1 MGNTLDTWAC
11 PVCNSPLI
19 LTEYPSKR
27 GFRLT
32 CKGTDAIPHRLR
44 IYLEGFRKDV
54 SFLPGPNVP
63 PAETPRKNRAKELL
77 ARAARLA
84 GEETQAA

>member
-1 MGNTLDTWAC
+1 MGNTLDSWAC

-44 IYLEGFRKDV
+44 IYLEGFRKDS
-54 SFLPGPNVP
+54 SFLPVPSVP
-63 PAETPRKNRAKELL
+63 PVEASRTSRAKELL
-77 ARAARLA
+77 ARAERLA
-84 GEETQAA
+84 A

>member
-54 SFLPGPNVP
+54 SFLPGPMF
-63 PAETPRKNRAKELL
+63 PRLRLREKNRAKELL

-84 GEETQAA
+84 AKKTQAA

>member
-1 MGNTLDTWAC
+1 MEKLDSWAC

-32 CKGTDAIPHRLR
+32 CKGSDGVPHRLR

-54 SFLPGPNVP
+54 SFLPAPKVAAEP
-63 PAETPRKNRAKELL
+63 PRNSRVKDLLSRAERI
-77 ARAARLA
+77 AAA
-84 GEETQAA
+84 

>member
-1 MGNTLDTWAC
+1 MEKLDSWAC

-32 CKGTDAIPHRLR
+32 CKGTDSVPHRLR

-54 SFLPGPNVP
+54 SFLPGPTVAP
-63 PAETPRKNRAKELL
+63 EPKNNSRVKELL
-77 ARAARLA
+77 ERAARL
-84 GEETQAA
+84 EAA

>member
-1 MGNTLDTWAC
+1 MQKLDSWVC
-11 PVCNSPLI
+11 PVCNSLLI

-32 CKGTDAIPHRLR
+32 CKGTDAVPHRLR

-54 SFLPGPNVP
+54 SFLPGTVA
-63 PAETPRKNRAKELL
+63 AETKKNSRVKELL
-77 ARAARLA
+77 ERAARLS
-84 GEETQAA
+84 EKEAA

>member
-1 MGNTLDTWAC
+1 MEKLDSWAC

-27 GFRLT
+27 GWRLT

-54 SFLPGPNVP
+54 SFLPVP
-63 PAETPRKNRAKELL
+63 KVAAAETPRNSRVKDLLSRAE
-77 ARAARLA
+77 RIAAA
-84 GEETQAA
+84 

>member
-1 MGNTLDTWAC
+1 MGNSLDSWAC
-11 PVCNSPLI
+11 PVCNSPVI

-54 SFLPGPNVP
+54 SFLPAPKVAGAEP
-63 PAETPRKNRAKELL
+63 PRNSRVKDLLSRAERI
-77 ARAARLA
+77 AAA
-84 GEETQAA
+84 